1 MSSSP
6 NGLWAPACKLT
17 LGKNAPR
24 AYDTP
29 EMMTDD
35 FPGCCCPSLLFPF
48 LSVWAM
54 TSNIIFPLILFDLWR
69 KKNWARWKRNAT
81 DCNDVIN
88 EFSETYLLRG
98 GLKKTRWGFLRTL
111 KRKKNVVW
119 VLITCLYSSKLT
131 TYNVPAYLMPSC
143 KAWLLGEKLIE
154 SQSVEMI
161 WAL

>member
-17 LGKNAPR
+17 LGKNAQR

-54 TSNIIFPLILFDLWR
+54 TSNIIFPLILLTCEEKEIGHVEKGMQQIAMMWLM
-69 KKNWARWKRNAT
+69 
-81 DCNDVIN
+81 
-88 EFSETYLLRG
+88 SLLR
-98 GLKKTRWGFLRTL
+98 
-111 KRKKNVVW
+111 
-119 VLITCLYSSKLT
+119 LIY
-131 TYNVPAYLMPSC
+131 
-143 KAWLLGEKLIE
+143 
-154 SQSVEMI
+154 
-161 WAL
+161 